1 MTKTGTVNKTTRKN
15 LTSNQFK
22 FDESKG
28 LLTLAIKAK
37 LSDDGKK
44 LVFSDTATKKAKST
58 KTGKEYTLT
67 EFVDELGNT
76 ITLYKASLDYT
87 PKVNSVKDNN
97 DVLEQ
102 ENKALKNSLAT
113 LFALL
118 EEKGVDVKKE
128 LGFK

>member
-1 MTKTGTVNKTTRKN
+1 MATKTGTVTKTTRKN

-22 FDESKG
+22 FDEEKG

-37 LSDDGKK
+37 LSDDGKR

-67 EFVDELGNT
+67 EFVDDLGNT

-87 PKVNSVKDNN
+87 PKVNSVKESNSK
-97 DVLEQ
+97 LEQ
-102 ENKALKNSLAT
+102 ENKALKQSLET
-113 LFALL
+113 VLNLL
-118 EEKGVDVKKE
+118 KE
-128 LGFK
+128 NGIELK

>member
-1 MTKTGTVNKTTRKN
+1 MTIQRTTNKTSRKN
-15 LTSNQFK
+15 LASNQFK

-44 LVFSDTATKKAKST
+44 LVFSDTATKKAKSE

-67 EFVDELGNT
+67 EFTDDLGNK

-87 PKVNSVKDNN
+87 PKVNEAKTE
-97 DVLEQ
+97 LEA
-102 ENKALKNSLAT
+102 ENKALRESLAT
-113 LFALL
+113 VIDLL
-118 EEKGVDVKKE
+118 KKNGIE
-128 LGFK
+128 LK

>member
-1 MTKTGTVNKTTRKN
+1 MATKTGTLTKTTRKN

-22 FDESKG
+22 FDEKNG

-44 LVFSDTATKKAKST
+44 LIFSDTATKKAKSE

-67 EFVDELGNT
+67 QFTDDIGNT

-87 PKVNSVKDNN
+87 PKVNSVKVNN
-97 DVLEQ
+97 DKLEQ
-102 ENKALKNSLAT
+102 ENKALKQSLET
-113 LFALL
+113 VLNIL
-118 EEKGVDVKKE
+118 KE
-128 LGFK
+128 NGIELK

>member
-1 MTKTGTVNKTTRKN
+1 MTIQRTTNKTSRKN
-15 LTSNQFK
+15 LASNQFK

-44 LVFSDTATKKAKST
+44 LVFSDTATKKAKSE

-67 EFVDELGNT
+67 EFTDDLGNK

-87 PKVNSVKDNN
+87 PKVNSVKEANTE
-97 DVLEQ
+97 LEA
-102 ENKALKNSLAT
+102 ENKALRESLAT
-113 LFALL
+113 VIDLL
-118 EEKGVDVKKE
+118 KKNGIE
-128 LGFK
+128 LK

>member
-1 MTKTGTVNKTTRKN
+1 MTIQRTTNKTSRKN

-28 LLTLAIKAK
+28 LLTLAIKCQ
-37 LSDDGKK
+37 LSDDGKR
-44 LVFSDTATKKAKST
+44 LVFSDTATKKATST

-87 PKVNSVKDNN
+87 PKVNSVKANN
-97 DVLEQ
+97 DKLEQ
-102 ENKALKNSLAT
+102 ENKALKQSLET
-113 LFALL
+113 VLNLL
-118 EEKGVDVKKE
+118 KE
-128 LGFK
+128 NGIELK

>member
-1 MTKTGTVNKTTRKN
+1 MTIQRTTNKTTRKN

-22 FDESKG
+22 FDEKNG

-44 LVFSDTATKKAKST
+44 LVFMDTATKKATST

-87 PKVNSVKDNN
+87 PKVNSVKESN
-97 DVLEQ
+97 DKLEQ
-102 ENKALKNSLAT
+102 ENKALKQSLET
-113 LFALL
+113 VLNIL
-118 EEKGVDVKKE
+118 KE
-128 LGFK
+128 NGIELK

>member
-1 MTKTGTVNKTTRKN
+1 MATKTGTVNKTTRKN

-22 FDESKG
+22 FDEKNG

-44 LVFSDTATKKAKST
+44 LIFSDTATKKAKSE

-87 PKVNSVKDNN
+87 PKVNSVKANN
-97 DVLEQ
+97 DKLEQ
-102 ENKALKNSLAT
+102 ENKALKQSLET
-113 LFALL
+113 VLNLL
-118 EEKGVDVKKE
+118 KE
-128 LGFK
+128 NGIELK

>member
-1 MTKTGTVNKTTRKN
+1 MATKTGTLTKTTRKN

-22 FDESKG
+22 YDEKNG

-44 LVFSDTATKKAKST
+44 LIFSDTATKKAKSE

-67 EFVDELGNT
+67 QFTDDVGNK

-87 PKVNSVKDNN
+87 PKVNSVKETN
-97 DVLEQ
+97 DTLLE
-102 ENKALKNSLAT
+102 ENKALKDSLAT
-113 LFALL
+113 VLNIL
-118 EEKGVDVKKE
+118 KE
-128 LGFK
+128 NGIELK